1 MKLKREL
8 GLRDI
13 TLFAIACMIGTR
25 WIPSAAHAGPG
36 SLTLWA
42 LAALLLAVPL
52 AIAVAAL
59 AQKYPG
65 AGGMYLW
72 TRNDFGP
79 LHGFLCFWVYWVG
92 IAVLFPSAAMFY
104 MSMGFYMLGPTFAHL
119 GRERFWLLGASLAAI
134 WVALGTNIIGMKIG
148 KWTEN
153 IGGICSWIFGG
164 LLAIVAALVWRKQGI
179 ATPMNVAPHWNWTTV
194 NFWASIAYG
203 LTGLEM
209 VGMMAGEIHDPE
221 RTVPRAGWIASAFV
235 SLYYIVT
242 TASLLIILRPEG
254 ISEMDGL
261 GEAANAAGRVL
272 GIAWLSPLLAM
283 LVLVGSVGQFGGTG
297 ASVSR
302 LPFAAG
308 TDRLLPEAFA
318 RVHPQWGTPHICLLA
333 FGGLASFLLIA
344 MQLGDS
350 MRAAYQELV
359 SLMVITGF
367 LPYVYMFG
375 SAWKAGKRFSVVAG
389 LAVTVLAIACSLVPT
404 EDITNVWLFEGKLVL
419 GTAAVI
425 GSGWLLYRRAQQAA

>member
-59 AQKYPG
+59 VQKYPG